1 MLGFETGIDR
11 YSNSTASTMSR
22 VTKDRRGGRL
32 REKRGAASTTG
43 KVTKDRGGEGHVR
56 RRKVGSLEIQL

>member
-1 MLGFETGIDR
+1 
-11 YSNSTASTMSR
+11 MSR

-56 RRKVGSLEIQL
+56 RRKVGSLETQL